1 MIKVI
6 ATDLD
11 GTLFYPKKRFK
22 MVPHSNRKFMNH
34 YIDNGGRI
42 VLVSGRNRYFGHKV
56 MKAIGK
62 NLDLIG
68 CNSSFIEI
76 DGRIVKE
83 TFFDKQEIIDV
94 INDIQKTY
102 KPKGFFLMTKD
113 KNMVLNRKD
122 MNVELFIGYRLYEL
136 YQGVYREPF
145 IQSDEVFE
153 SELQKGQV
161 YKVMFMFGISKKA
174 IQKAKE
180 VNKDLRNKYK
190 NIEACWIGE
199 FIELSPKGCNKAEG
213 IKFYLDY
220 LKINYDNV
228 MVVGDSGNDIPMFQA
243 FQNSF
248 CMRQAPE
255 TVSKYANHTISKFS
269 DLQDYVNR
277 DDDIK
282 EK

>member
-11 GTLFYPKKRFK
+11 GTLFYPKKRMR
-22 MVPHSNRKFMNH
+22 MVSHGNRKFMNN
-34 YIDNGGRI
+34 YLDRGGRI

-56 MKAIGK
+56 MKATGR

-83 TFFDKQEIIDV
+83 TFFDKQEIISV
-94 INDIQKTY
+94 INDIQKIY

-122 MNVELFIGYRLYEL
+122 MTMELFIGYRLYEF

-145 IQSDEVFE
+145 IQSDEVFAQ
-153 SELQKGQV
+153 ELEKGQV
-161 YKVMFMFGISKKA
+161 YKVMFMFGISKKS
-174 IQKAKE
+174 ILRAKE
-180 VNKDLRNKYK
+180 VNKELRNKYP
-190 NIEACWIGE
+190 NIESCWIGE

-228 MVVGDSGNDIPMFQA
+228 MVVGDSGNDISMFQA
-243 FQNSF
+243 FENSY
-248 CMRQAPE
+248 CMKKAPD
-255 TVSKYANHTISKFS
+255 TVSKYANHLINKFS
-269 DLQDYVNR
+269 DLQDYVDR